1 MKSASYLDLHLE
13 IDGKGKLLTKLYDK
27 RDGSSFRIANFPFI
41 CGNIPSASAYGV
53 FISQLIRYARACRN
67 YADFLYRA
75 RTLTNKLLEQ
85 GYVATRLKS
94 SLQKFYGHHHEL
106 VDRYGVSISTMKT
119 DLFNGS

>member
-1 MKSASYLDLHLE
+1 M
-13 IDGKGKLLTKLYDK
+13 TKLYDK
-27 RDGSSFRIANFPFI
+27 RDDFSFKIVNFPFI
-41 CGNIPSASAYGV
+41 CGNIPSTPAYGV

-75 RTLTNKLLEQ
+75 RTLTNRLLEQ

-94 SLQKFYGHHHEL
+94 SLQKFYGRHHEL